1 MLGTFRGFAGD
12 LEGSIAAHTR
22 CIALAEGVGEMFR
35 RSASLAGVAE
45 QELAAGDLDAAAQG
59 FAAAL
64 AMKAELGDRFGV
76 ALGLDSLG
84 RVALA
89 RGDAVGAATLLGAA
103 AAIWDEIGMSETQN
117 PFATST
123 TSAEAIR
130 ACRRLLGKRAFRRAF
145 RQGAGL
151 GTPHA
156 VAHALGQRADVTE
169 AGEPTGEI
177 SPLTRR
183 ENEVANLVAEG
194 LTNPQIAERLV
205 ISVRTVQGHSRTSC
219 ASWVSGRAA

>member
-1 MLGTFRGFAGD
+1 
-12 LEGSIAAHTR
+12 
-22 CIALAEGVGEMFR
+22 MFR

-45 QELAAGDLDAAAQG
+45 QELAAGDLDAAAEG

-89 RGDAVGAATLLGAA
+89 RGDADGAATLLGAA

-117 PFATST
+117 PFATAT
-123 TSAEAIR
+123 TSAEAMR

-145 RQGAGL
+145 RTGRRPGHRARGRPRAR
-151 GTPHA
+151 T
-156 VAHALGQRADVTE
+156 QRADVAE

-183 ENEVANLVAEG
+183 ENEVADLVAEG

-205 ISVRTVQGHSRTSC
+205 ISVRTVQGHVENILRK
-219 ASWVSGRAA
+219 ARD